1 MGSIGMAAWIAQLTF
16 LALLVKG
23 WMSGALSPRALAL
36 FATLGA
42 AVWILL
48 KWSPNGA
55 NWMIPALAVIDI
67 ALVFAVFK
75 GDLRIS

>member
-1 MGSIGMAAWIAQLTF
+1 MGSIGAASWIAKLT
-16 LALLVKG
+16 LVALLVKG
-23 WMSGALSPRALAL
+23 WTSGELSPHALAL

-48 KWSPNGA
+48 PWLPNGA
-55 NWMIPALAVIDI
+55 NWITTALAVIDI

-75 GDLRIS
+75 GDVRIS